1 MKLNSLLAL
10 IMATLSSASWS
21 QQYIISATY
30 MNTTPQVTLASV
42 ANLPLEYDVE
52 TYKIIYNTID
62 ALGNPTIASGAFC
75 IPISED
81 CSNFPMAVYEHGT
94 SLRKVDVP
102 SYDVQE
108 AYIGKIFS
116 SGGYNVIMP
125 DYIGMG
131 ESPGL
136 HPYCHGESEATATL
150 DMIRAVREGETL
162 GLIPGMTQDNGEL
175 FLTGYSQGGH
185 AAMAT
190 HKYVEDN
197 NLLSEFNILASA
209 PCSGPYAITGAMAD
223 TILAASYSNPGY
235 IVYLMASYQSVYGNL
250 YNTYSD
256 ILRSPYD
263 QIVVPYFNGDNTTLG
278 MGSLNNQLPTII
290 QELVVDS
297 VLQNFLNSA
306 SDFSHP
312 LWQAM
317 SDNDNHDW
325 TPERPVRMYY
335 CTGDEQ
341 VSFQNALAAE
351 ATMQGN
357 GADNVEAIYM
367 GDGMHNE
374 CVLPSLS
381 DVYYWFD
388 TIRTPCNTNGLEVV
402 KLDGVEI
409 FPNPVID
416 ELEIQIVSPGKNQ
429 IIISDGFG
437 KQVEYIQNVQNSI
450 NISMSDYDSGCYF
463 IEVRMKDKS
472 VIQKVIKH

>member
-1 MKLNSLLAL
+1 
-10 IMATLSSASWS
+10 MATLSSASWS

-209 PCSGPYAITGAMAD
+209 PCSGPYEITGAMAD

>member
-1 MKLNSLLAL
+1 MKITSLL
-10 IMATLSSASWS
+10 IMMTCVSSAWS
-21 QQYIISATY
+21 QYIISANY
-30 MNTTPQVTLASV
+30 INTTPQIVLASV

-52 TYKIIYNTID
+52 TYKIVYNTVD

-75 IPISED
+75 FPISED

-116 SGGYNVIMP
+116 AGGYNVVMP

-136 HPYCHGESEATATL
+136 HPYCHGASEATATI
-150 DMIRAVREGETL
+150 DMIRAVREAQTL
-162 GLIPGMTQDNGEL
+162 DMIPGMTADNGEM
-175 FLTGYSQGGH
+175 FVTGYSQGGH

-190 HKYVEDN
+190 HKYVEEN

-209 PCSGPYAITGAMAD
+209 PCSGPYEITGAMAD

-235 IVYLMASYQSVYGNL
+235 IVYLLAAYQSVYGDL
-250 YNTYSD
+250 YNSYSD

-263 QIVVPYFNGDNTTLG
+263 EIVVPYFNGNNTTLG

-306 SDFSHP
+306 SDYSHP

-317 SDNDNHDW
+317 ADNDNHDW
-325 TPERPVRMYY
+325 TPQRPVRMYY

-351 ATMQGN
+351 ATMLAN
-357 GADNVEAIYM
+357 GAQDVEAVYM

-374 CVLPSLS
+374 CILPSLS

-388 TIRTPCNTNGLEVV
+388 TLRTPCLTNSLEAM
-402 KLDGVEI
+402 KHEGIEM
-409 FPNPVID
+409 FPNPVTD
-416 ELEIQIVSPGKNQ
+416 DLEIKIMNPGKNQ

-437 KQVEYIQNVQNSI
+437 KQIEYIRDVENGIIIPMTSFV
-450 NISMSDYDSGCYF
+450 SGCYF
-463 IEVRMKDKS
+463 IEIRMKDRS
-472 VIQKVIKH
+472 VIQKVIKD

>member
-150 DMIRAVREGETL
+150 DMIRAVREGEAL
-162 GLIPGMTQDNGEL
+162 GLISGMTQDNGEL

-209 PCSGPYAITGAMAD
+209 PCSGPYEITGAMAD

-263 QIVVPYFNGDNTTLG
+263 VIVEPYFNGNNTSLG

-306 SDFSHP
+306 ADFSHP

-317 SDNDNHDW
+317 SDNDIHDW
-325 TPERPVRMYY
+325 VPTRPVRMYY

-351 ATMQGN
+351 ATMQAN

-388 TIRTPCNTNGLEVV
+388 TLRTPCNTNGLEVI
-402 KLDGVEI
+402 KLDGVEM

-416 ELEIQIVSPGKNQ
+416 ELEIQIVGPGKNQ
-429 IIISDGFG
+429 IFITDGFG
-437 KQVEYIQNVQNSI
+437 RQVERIQNVQNSI

-472 VIQKVIKH
+472 VIQKVIKE

>member
-1 MKLNSLLAL
+1 MKTFVLAVSMMSLCF
-10 IMATLSSASWS
+10 ASWT
-21 QQYIISATY
+21 QYFISATY
-30 MNTTPQVTLASV
+30 INTTPQVTLASV

-52 TYKIIYNTID
+52 TYKIVYNTID

-75 IPISED
+75 FPISED

-116 SGGYNVIMP
+116 SGGYNVVMP

-150 DMIRAVREGETL
+150 DMIRAVREGEDL
-162 GLIPGMTQDNGEL
+162 GLIPGMTEDNGEM
-175 FLTGYSQGGH
+175 FITGYSQGGH

-209 PCSGPYAITGAMAD
+209 PCSGPYEITGAMAD

-325 TPERPVRMYY
+325 VPERPVRMYY

-341 VSFQNALAAE
+341 VSFQNAIAAE
-351 ATMQGN
+351 ATMLAN
-357 GADNVEAIYM
+357 GAQNVEAIYM

-374 CVLPSLS
+374 CILPSLS

-388 TIRTPCNTNGLEVV
+388 TLRTPCITNGIEVI
-402 KLDGVEI
+402 KLDGVEM

-416 ELEIQIVSPGKNQ
+416 ELEIKILSPGKNQ

-437 KQVEYIQNVQNSI
+437 KQVEHIQNVQNSI

-463 IEVRMKDKS
+463 IEVRMKEKS
-472 VIQKVIKH
+472 VIQKVIKE